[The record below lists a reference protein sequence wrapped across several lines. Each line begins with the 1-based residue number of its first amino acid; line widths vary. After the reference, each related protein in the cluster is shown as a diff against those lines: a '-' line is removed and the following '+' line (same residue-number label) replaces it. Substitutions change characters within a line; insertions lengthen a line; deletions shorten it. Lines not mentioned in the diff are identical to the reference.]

1 MEIKPIAHFRSPF
14 SSKFGIPKQAGLV
27 AELEGQIVFEPEYR
41 NPDALRGM
49 EGFDY
54 LWLIWEFSA
63 NKHKANSPVVRP
75 PVLGGNEKVGVF
87 ATRSPFRPNNIG
99 LSSVRISKIEWET
112 PKGPVIHVKGADLMD
127 MTPIYDIKP
136 YVVYAD
142 CHSDARSGFVDER
155 KWDKLQVEIPD
166 AVKNFL
172 LSQGMTEEKI
182 GILKEVLAQD
192 PRPHYQKDPHKVYG
206 MPYEG
211 YGYSLHGLQSD
222 TYRSEVVVCFT
233 WRK

>member
-1 MEIKPIAHFRSPF
+1 MEIKPIARFRSPF

-41 NPDALRGM
+41 NPDFLRGM
-49 EGFDY
+49 EGFDF

-99 LSSVRISKIEWET
+99 LSSVKISRIEWET
-112 PKGPVIHVKGADLMD
+112 SKGPVIHVKGGDLMHG
-127 MTPIYDIKP
+127 TPIYDIKP

-142 CHSDARSGFVDER
+142 RHPDARSGFVDDR
-155 KWDKLQVEIPD
+155 KWAKLDVEISEE
-166 AVKNFL
+166 VREYL
-172 LSQGMTEEKI
+172 ICQGLNDEKI
-182 GILKEVLAQD
+182 EILKEVLAQD

-211 YGYSLHGLQSD
+211 LDIHFSV
-222 TYRSEVVVCFT
+222 SEKTLTVV
-233 WRK
+233 R

>member
-1 MEIKPIAHFRSPF
+1 MEIKPIARFRSPF

-41 NPDALRGM
+41 NADALRGM
-49 EGFDY
+49 DGFDY

-99 LSSVRISKIEWET
+99 LSSVRISRIEWET
-112 PKGPVIHVKGADLMD
+112 NKGPVIHVKGADLMD
-127 MTPIYDIKP
+127 GTPIYDIKP

-142 CHSDARSGFVDER
+142 CHPEARSGFVDER
-155 KWDKLQVEIPD
+155 KWAKLEVVIPD
-166 AVKNFL
+166 DVREHLLKNGL
-172 LSQGMTEEKI
+172 DEDKI
-182 GILKEVLAQD
+182 RVLADVLAQD
-192 PRPHYQKDPHKVYG
+192 PRPHYQKDPHLVYG

-211 YGYSLHGLQSD
+211 WDIHFVVSGQTLTLQ
-222 TYRSEVVVCFT
+222 
-233 WRK
+233 K

>member
-1 MEIKPIAHFRSPF
+1 MEIKPIARFRSPF

-41 NPDALRGM
+41 NPDFLRGM
-49 EGFDY
+49 EGFDF

-99 LSSVRISKIEWET
+99 LSSVKISHIEWET
-112 PKGPVIHVKGADLMD
+112 SKGPVIHVKGGDLMD
-127 MTPIYDIKP
+127 GTPIYDIKP

-142 CHSDARSGFVDER
+142 CYTDARSGFVDDR
-155 KWDKLQVEIPD
+155 KWAKLDVEISGE
-166 AVKNFL
+166 VREYL
-172 LSQGMTEEKI
+172 IRQGLNDEKI
-182 GILKEVLAQD
+182 EILKEVLAQD

-211 YGYSLHGLQSD
+211 LDIHFSV
-222 TYRSEVVVCFT
+222 SEKTLTVV
-233 WRK
+233 R

>member
-1 MEIKPIAHFRSPF
+1 MEIKPIAYFRSPF

-27 AELEGQIVFEPEYR
+27 AELEGQIVFEPEFR
-41 NPDALRGM
+41 NSDALRGM

-63 NKHKANSPVVRP
+63 NRHKAHSPGVRP

-99 LSSVRISKIEWET
+99 LSSVKISHIEWET
-112 PKGPVIHVKGADLMD
+112 PHGPVIHVKGADLMD
-127 MTPIYDIKP
+127 KTPIFDIKP

-142 CHSDARSGFVDER
+142 LEISEDVDR
-155 KWDKLQVEIPD
+155 HLRLQGLN
-166 AVKNFL
+166 A
-172 LSQGMTEEKI
+172 EKI
-182 GILKEVLAQD
+182 EILKEVLAQD

-211 YGYSLHGLQSD
+211 LDIHFTVCDHTL
-222 TYRSEVVVCFT
+222 TVV
-233 WRK
+233 K

>member
-1 MEIKPIAHFRSPF
+1 MEIKPIARFRSPF

-41 NPDALRGM
+41 NADALRGM
-49 EGFDY
+49 DGFDY

-112 PKGPVIHVKGADLMD
+112 SSGPVIHVKGADLMD
-127 MTPIYDIKP
+127 GTPIYDIKP

-142 CHSDARSGFVDER
+142 CHPEARSGFVDTR
-155 KWDKLQVEIPD
+155 KWDRLEVVIPEQVE
-166 AVKNFL
+166 ARL
-172 LSQGMTEEKI
+172 LSDGLTQHQLD
-182 GILKEVLAQD
+182 ILKDVLAQD
-192 PRPHYQKDPHKVYG
+192 PRPHYQKDPNKVYG

-211 YGYSLHGLQSD
+211 KDIHFSV
-222 TYRSEVVVCFT
+222 SENVLTV
-233 WRK
+233 R

>member
-1 MEIKPIAHFRSPF
+1 MEIKPIARFRSPF

-41 NPDALRGM
+41 NADALRGM
-49 EGFDY
+49 DGFDY
-54 LWLIWEFSA
+54 LWLIWKFSA

-112 PKGPVIHVKGADLMD
+112 SSGPVIHVKGADLMD
-127 MTPIYDIKP
+127 GTPIYDIKP

-142 CHSDARSGFVDER
+142 CHPEARSGFVDTR
-155 KWDKLQVEIPD
+155 KWDRLEVVIPEQVE
-166 AVKNFL
+166 ARL
-172 LSQGMTEEKI
+172 LSDGLTQHQLD
-182 GILKEVLAQD
+182 ILKDVLAQD
-192 PRPHYQKDPHKVYG
+192 PRPHYQKDPNKVYG

-211 YGYSLHGLQSD
+211 KDIHFSV
-222 TYRSEVVVCFT
+222 SENVLTV
-233 WRK
+233 R

>member
-1 MEIKPIAHFRSPF
+1 MEIKPIARFRSPF

-41 NPDALRGM
+41 NPDFLRGM
-49 EGFDY
+49 EGFDF

-63 NKHKANSPVVRP
+63 NRHKANSPVVRP

-99 LSSVRISKIEWET
+99 LSSVRISRIEWET
-112 PKGPVIHVKGADLMD
+112 SKGPVVHVKGADLMD
-127 MTPIYDIKP
+127 GTPIYDIKP

-142 CHSDARSGFVDER
+142 CHSDARSGFVDDR
-155 KWDKLQVEIPD
+155 KWAKLDVEISEEMKEYLKEQGLTD
-166 AVKNFL
+166 A
-172 LSQGMTEEKI
+172 KI
-182 GILKEVLAQD
+182 EILKEVLAQD
-192 PRPHYQKDPHKVYG
+192 PRPHYQKDPHMVYG

-211 YGYSLHGLQSD
+211 MDIHFSVSD
-222 TYRSEVVVCFT
+222 HTLTVV
-233 WRK
+233 K

>member
-1 MEIKPIAHFRSPF
+1 MEIKPIARFRSPF

-41 NPDALRGM
+41 NPDFLRGM
-49 EGFDY
+49 EGFDF

-63 NKHKANSPVVRP
+63 NRHKANSPVVRP

-99 LSSVRISKIEWET
+99 LSSVRISRIEWET
-112 PKGPVIHVKGADLMD
+112 SKGPVVHVKGADLMD
-127 MTPIYDIKP
+127 GTPIYDIKP

-142 CHSDARSGFVDER
+142 SHPDARSGFVDDR
-155 KWDKLQVEIPD
+155 KWAKLDVEISEEM
-166 AVKNFL
+166 KEYL
-172 LSQGMTEEKI
+172 KEQGLTDGKI
-182 GILKEVLAQD
+182 EILKEVLAQD

-211 YGYSLHGLQSD
+211 MDIHFSVSD
-222 TYRSEVVVCFT
+222 HTLTVV
-233 WRK
+233 K

>member
-1 MEIKPIAHFRSPF
+1 MEIKPIARFRSPF

-41 NPDALRGM
+41 NPDFLRGM
-49 EGFDY
+49 EGFDF

-63 NKHKANSPVVRP
+63 NRHKANSPVVRP

-99 LSSVRISKIEWET
+99 LSSVRISRIEWET
-112 PKGPVIHVKGADLMD
+112 SKGPVVHVKGADLMD
-127 MTPIYDIKP
+127 GTPIYDIKP

-142 CHSDARSGFVDER
+142 CHPDARCGFVDDR
-155 KWDKLQVEIPD
+155 KWAKLDVEISEEM
-166 AVKNFL
+166 KEYL
-172 LSQGMTEEKI
+172 KEQGLTDGKI
-182 GILKEVLAQD
+182 EILKEVLAQD

-211 YGYSLHGLQSD
+211 MDIHFSVNDRTL
-222 TYRSEVVVCFT
+222 TVV
-233 WRK
+233 K

>member
-1 MEIKPIAHFRSPF
+1 MEIKPIARFRSPF

-41 NPDALRGM
+41 NSDFLRGM
-49 EGFDY
+49 EGFDF

-63 NKHKANSPVVRP
+63 NRHKATSPVVRP

-99 LSSVRISKIEWET
+99 LSSVRISRIEWET
-112 PKGPVIHVKGADLMD
+112 SKGPVVHVKGADLMD
-127 MTPIYDIKP
+127 GTPIYDIKP

-142 CHSDARSGFVDER
+142 CHPDARSGFVDER
-155 KWDKLQVEIPD
+155 KWDKLRVEIPD
-166 AVKNFL
+166 TVKTYL
-172 LSQGMTEEKI
+172 LSQGLTDAK
-182 GILKEVLAQD
+182 LAVLVEVLAQD
-192 PRPHYQKDPHKVYG
+192 PRPHYQKNPDKVYG

-211 YGYSLHGLQSD
+211 LDVHFRVKEGVL
-222 TYRSEVVVCFT
+222 TVE
-233 WRK
+233 K

>member
-1 MEIKPIAHFRSPF
+1 MEIKPIARFRSPF

-41 NPDALRGM
+41 NPDFLRGM
-49 EGFDY
+49 EGFDF

-99 LSSVRISKIEWET
+99 LSSVKISRIEWET
-112 PKGPVIHVKGADLMD
+112 SKGPVIHVKGGDLMD
-127 MTPIYDIKP
+127 GTPIYDIKP
-136 YVVYAD
+136 YVVYDD
-142 CHSDARSGFVDER
+142 CHPDARSGFVDER
-155 KWDKLQVEIPD
+155 KWAKLDVEISGE
-166 AVKNFL
+166 VREYL
-172 LSQGMTEEKI
+172 IHQGLNGEKI
-182 GILKEVLAQD
+182 EILKEVLAQD

-211 YGYSLHGLQSD
+211 LDIHFSV
-222 TYRSEVVVCFT
+222 SEKTLTVV
-233 WRK
+233 R